1 MPTPPPGHPAPP
13 DAPDD
18 GGGADDGI
26 VRALPDTLASK
37 IAAGEVV
44 QRPANAL
51 KELVENALDAG
62 ASRVDVTLKRA
73 GSELIQVADDG
84 GGMGPRD
91 AVASFGRHA
100 TSKLRHFEDL
110 ERLQTLGFRGEALA
124 SIASVAQVELKT
136 KRRQDPT
143 AWCVRVDG
151 GEVVSEAPC
160 AAPDGTC
167 VSVRNLF
174 YNVPA
179 RRAFLKTPATEFK
192 HLVETFQALALS
204 HPAVAFSLTH
214 DDTEVWRLAPGVPQ
228 TGGAGSGGGEG
239 GGAQADREAALVRRL
254 SDLAGGVDASELTA
268 VEETTS
274 YLSVR
279 GVVAGP
285 DRARRS
291 RGDQYLFVNGR
302 YVKSRS
308 LDHAV
313 AQAFGALLPERRHP
327 LFALFLTVDPR
338 HVDVNV
344 HPTKTEVKFDD
355 DRGVYSFVQAV
366 VKRALA
372 EDGLGLTFDPN
383 ARAVGAPTV
392 GAPTPPA
399 PSGDGFRSQAD
410 ESHAGGPQSNQPPS
424 DEWAAPPV
432 FTVPSAAT
440 PPRSAP
446 PPGGPRFDE
455 AQPAVRRPD
464 GPRLDGSRPEAPA
477 PLPAGGG
484 AGWTDHP
491 APGGRPPAGLPL
503 SGAPFAGGAAGG
515 GPIPARG
522 GGADID
528 LDADADR
535 TLWQLHGRYLLSP
548 VRSGLLVVDQ
558 RAAHERILYERAVSA
573 MEGGMA
579 PTQQLLFP
587 FTVDLT
593 PADAELLG
601 EITGDLRALGFD
613 LDAPAGGPV
622 LVRGVPADVRLGDE
636 REVLD
641 DLLAQVRRNSRLL
654 HLPARENLARSMA
667 ARSAIRPGQ
676 ALGPVEARSLVDQLF
691 ACGDPFTD
699 PAGRPTMIRL
709 SSDEIDRRFRPS

>member
-1 MPTPPPGHPAPP
+1 MEGRAPSAHPSIPPHPASLPPVPTPPPPSHPAPP
-13 DAPDD
+13 DA
-18 GGGADDGI
+18 GNTGGADDGI

-62 ASRVDVTLKRA
+62 ASRVEVTLKRA

-84 GGMGPRD
+84 GGMGPLD
-91 AVASFGRHA
+91 AAACFGRHA
-100 TSKLRHFEDL
+100 TSKLRTFEDL
-110 ERLQTLGFRGEALA
+110 ERLRTLGFRGEALA

-136 KRRQDPT
+136 KRRQDAT
-143 AWCVRVDG
+143 ATCVRVDG
-151 GEVVSEAPC
+151 GEVVSQAPC
-160 AAPDGTC
+160 AAAEGTC

-204 HPAVAFSLTH
+204 HPAVGFSLTH
-214 DDTEVWRLAPGVPQ
+214 DDTEVWRLAPAQ
-228 TGGAGSGGGEG
+228 EG
-239 GGAQADREAALVRRL
+239 GEAALVRRL
-254 SDLAGGVDASELTA
+254 SDLTGGVEAAELTA

-302 YVKSRS
+302 YVRSRS

-372 EDGLGLTFDPN
+372 EGGLGLTFDP
-383 ARAVGAPTV
+383 GAQTV
-392 GAPTPPA
+392 GAAAPPVFDAPEPTPPA
-399 PSGDGFRSQAD
+399 PSGDGS
-410 ESHAGGPQSNQPPS
+410 GPPP
-424 DEWAAPPV
+424 EPPPPAPPV
-432 FTVPSAAT
+432 FTATVPSAAT
-440 PPRSAP
+440 PPR
-446 PPGGPRFDE
+446 PGS
-455 AQPAVRRPD
+455 
-464 GPRLDGSRPEAPA
+464 GSRAVPAGTWADRPARPEPPA
-477 PLPAGGG
+477 PIASG
-484 AGWTDHP
+484 AG
-491 APGGRPPAGLPL
+491 R
-503 SGAPFAGGAAGG
+503 G

-522 GGADID
+522 GEGIEI
-528 LDADADR
+528 DADADR

-558 RAAHERILYERAVSA
+558 RAAHERILYERALAA

-593 PADAELLG
+593 PADAALLD
-601 EITGDLRALGFD
+601 EIVGDLRALGFD
-613 LDAPAGGPV
+613 LEAPQHGPV
-622 LVRGVPADVRLGDE
+622 LVRGVPADVQLGDE

-641 DLLAQVRRNSRLL
+641 DLLAQVRRNHRLL

-691 ACGDPFTD
+691 ACDDPFTD

>member
-1 MPTPPPGHPAPP
+1 MEGHGPPSPLPIPRSLPVPHPSSSPVPTPPPPNRPAPS
-13 DAPDD
+13 D
-18 GGGADDGI
+18 GGGMGGADDGI

-62 ASRVDVTLKRA
+62 ASRVEVTLKRA

-84 GGMGPRD
+84 GGMGPQD
-91 AVASFGRHA
+91 AVACFGRHA
-100 TSKLRHFEDL
+100 TSKLRTFEDL
-110 ERLQTLGFRGEALA
+110 ERLRTLGFRGEALA

-136 KRRQDPT
+136 KRRQDAAAT
-143 AWCVRVDG
+143 CVRVDG
-151 GEVVSEAPC
+151 GEVVSRAPC
-160 AAPDGTC
+160 AAQEGTC

-204 HPAVAFSLTH
+204 HPAVGFSLVH
-214 DDTEVWRLAPGVPQ
+214 DDTEVWRLAPDGR
-228 TGGAGSGGGEG
+228 GGE
-239 GGAQADREAALVRRL
+239 EALVRRL
-254 SDLAGGVDASELTA
+254 SDLAGGVEAAELTA

-302 YVKSRS
+302 YVKSRA

-372 EDGLGLTFDPN
+372 EGGLGLTFDPG
-383 ARAVGAPTV
+383 ARTV
-392 GAPTPPA
+392 GPPAAPPPETVSDAAPRPPA
-399 PSGDGFRSQAD
+399 PSGDGF
-410 ESHAGGPQSNQPPS
+410 GPPAVATPP
-424 DEWAAPPV
+424 APPV
-432 FTVPSAAT
+432 FAATVPSAAT
-440 PPRSAP
+440 PPRPDADVP
-446 PPGGPRFDE
+446 RAGRGLPVGGGAWTDRPARPETPTPGGPR
-455 AQPAVRRPD
+455 PAAPFGGGADRDLADR
-464 GPRLDGSRPEAPA
+464 APA
-477 PLPAGGG
+477 PRA
-484 AGWTDHP
+484 
-491 APGGRPPAGLPL
+491 
-503 SGAPFAGGAAGG
+503 
-515 GPIPARG
+515 PIPARG
-522 GGADID
+522 GEGID

-558 RAAHERILYERAVSA
+558 RAAHERILYERALAA

-587 FTVDLT
+587 FTVDLA
-593 PADAELLG
+593 PADAALLD
-601 EITGDLRALGFD
+601 EIAGDLRALGFD
-613 LDAPAGGPV
+613 LEAPKGGPV
-622 LVRGVPADVRLGDE
+622 LVRGVPADVQLGDE

-641 DLLAQVRRNSRLL
+641 DLLAQVRRTDRLL

-691 ACGDPFTD
+691 ACDDPFTD